1 MPQETLAQE
10 PRRGAAQ
17 EASSSSQRLPSF
29 SLQVPTSAGTSATSI
44 RNPNKTW

>member
-10 PRRGAAQ
+10 HYEGAAQ

-29 SLQVPTSAGTSATSI
+29 CLQVPASAGTSATSI
-44 RNPNKTW
+44 LIPNKTW